1 MFLEKDISTDIYPA
15 LSDPKSGLFY
25 IGKEKNVFPLISQNL
40 ISDAGEEVEE
50 G

>member
-25 IGKEKNVFPLISQNL
+25 IGKEKTFVPYFTKPYF
-40 ISDAGEEVEE
+40 SDAGEEVEE